1 MTNEVILKNLQAQI
15 RDLQSQINP
24 VQDQE
29 KQLDDL
35 YQLQLE
41 RQKNINEN
49 GLTVTFGS
57 GEKTFKCLKANDST
71 VYFQAGIP
79 VCPSMQIKHN
89 GSLLGIIT
97 GSSPQ
102 AGRIKCTIF
111 SPRSTAQAFEKSAT
125 ATGNNLKQSGTS
137 IPCLLSGDTLTT
149 YNQPI
154 VVGTIVKCSDT
165 FFEVTGSY
173 SDNGLHVHQL
183 APYGDQEKQA
193 PMSHRQTPNM
203 INGCIISRTH

>member
-1 MTNEVILKNLQAQI
+1 MTNQEILKSIQDQI
-15 RDLQSQINP
+15 RDIKNQLNP
-24 VQDQE
+24 VQDNE

-35 YQLQLE
+35 YQLQLK
-41 RQKNINEN
+41 RQQDINEN
-49 GLTVTFGS
+49 GLTVTFGA
-57 GEKTFKCLKANDST
+57 GEKTFKCLKVNDST

-79 VCPSMQIKHN
+79 VCPSVQIKYN
-89 GSLLGIIT
+89 GSLLGIVT
-97 GSSPQ
+97 GTTPQ

-111 SPRSTAQAFEKSAT
+111 SPRAIAQAFEKSAT

-154 VVGTIVKCSDT
+154 ATGTVLKCSDM
-165 FFEVTGSY
+165 FYEITGSY